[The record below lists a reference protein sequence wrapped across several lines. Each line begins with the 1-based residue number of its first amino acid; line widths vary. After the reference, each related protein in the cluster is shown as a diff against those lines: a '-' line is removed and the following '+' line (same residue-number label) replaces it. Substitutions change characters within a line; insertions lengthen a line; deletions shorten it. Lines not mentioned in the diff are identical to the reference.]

1 MRRECYR
8 YVTVATVLCDGSGVA
23 AAQCLF
29 LFMLA
34 VLLLFNAGAVYEWK
48 HPQLLNRHYCCPV
61 RTMIT
66 VAYAVPCDR

>member
-1 MRRECYR
+1 
-8 YVTVATVLCDGSGVA
+8 VATVWCDGSGVP

-34 VLLLFNAGAVYEWK
+34 ILLLFNAGAVYEWN
-48 HPQLLNRHYCCPV
+48 HPQLLNLHYCCPV

-66 VAYAVPCDR
+66 VACTVPWYR